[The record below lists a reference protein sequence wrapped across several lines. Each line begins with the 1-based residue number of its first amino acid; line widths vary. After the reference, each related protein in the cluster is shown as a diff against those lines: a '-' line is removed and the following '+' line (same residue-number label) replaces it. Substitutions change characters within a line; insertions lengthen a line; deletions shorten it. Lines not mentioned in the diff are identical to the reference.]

1 MIFTSQ
7 AVQHE
12 AAACMVN
19 RPSQPMSGETTLSRF
34 SILKHLNIG
43 VLVGEVVDVLVI
55 SV

>member
-12 AAACMVN
+12 AAGCMVN
-19 RPSQPMSGETTLSRF
+19 KPSQPMSGKTTLSRI
-34 SILKHLNIG
+34 SILKHLTIG
-43 VLVGEVVDVLVI
+43 VLAGEVVDVLVI